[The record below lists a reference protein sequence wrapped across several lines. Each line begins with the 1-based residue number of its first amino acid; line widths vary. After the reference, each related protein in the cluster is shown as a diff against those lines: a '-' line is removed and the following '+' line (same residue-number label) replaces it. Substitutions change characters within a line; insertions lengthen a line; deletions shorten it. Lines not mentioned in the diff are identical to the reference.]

1 MQKITHTICLSATL
15 FVKTINML
23 KNFLWAFFEKGGQ
36 FFIQFLSVVILSR
49 FLSPEEYG
57 IYGIMAIFIAISE
70 LLIDSG
76 FGGALVQKK
85 DVKQIDINT
94 LFVTNLVI
102 SLVLYLILFF
112 ASPYIAIYY
121 KIPELSLYIRVL
133 GITIMFYSLTIVHIT
148 LLQKELKFK
157 KSANITVIST
167 SLSVLLAV
175 LIAYFGGGI
184 WALIFQPLLMSVFM
198 AGILWSIERRNISIQ
213 FSKDSFN
220 ELWSFGSKLLAANLL
235 NTIYSN
241 FTTSVIP
248 KISSVR
254 ISGFYYQASRLNT
267 IPNSMLQMTIDKAA
281 FPVLTKESCS
291 EDVLKKARR
300 LNLVIYSTTYPLFPF
315 LSLFALEI
323 INIILGRQWCEAA
336 NFLSILAWGGWGFL
350 FQVLSRN
357 IFKSVGDTKTILRV
371 DVLKTII
378 GLIVLGLSTIF
389 GVMFLICGITLS
401 MYLGAFIYMYMLH
414 NKLKYNILTQLK
426 EVAKPLVSSVLTY
439 ISLYPIVSRLENE
452 WYNIFIAIPF
462 AFIYVFLNILMKNES
477 VILVLKKIR
486 CR

>member
-1 MQKITHTICLSATL
+1 MLSVIL
-15 FVKTINML
+15 CVKLINML
-23 KNFLWAFFEKGGQ
+23 KIFLWAFLEKGGQ

-94 LFVTNLVI
+94 LFVSNLFI

-112 ASPYIAIYY
+112 AAPYIAIYY
-121 KIPELSLYIRVL
+121 IIPKLSLYIRVL

-167 SLSVLLAV
+167 SLSVLFAV

-213 FSKDSFN
+213 FSRASFN

-235 NTIYSN
+235 NTIYYN

-254 ISGFYYQASRLNT
+254 NSGFYFQASRLNT
-267 IPNSMLQMTIDKAA
+267 IPTSMLQTTIDKAA
-281 FPVLTKESCS
+281 FPVLSKESCS
-291 EDVLKKARR
+291 ENVLNKAIK
-300 LNLVIYSTTYPLFPF
+300 LNLVINSFTYFLFPF
-315 LSLFALEI
+315 LSLFAVEI
-323 INIILGRQWCEAA
+323 IYIILGKQWCEAA
-336 NFLSILAWGGWGFL
+336 NFLSILAWGGWGFMY
-350 FQVLSRN
+350 QVLSRN

-371 DVLKTII
+371 DMLKTLL
-378 GLIVLGLSTIF
+378 GLVVLGLSTFF
-389 GVMFLICGITLS
+389 GVMFLIWGITLS
-401 MYLGAFIYMYMLH
+401 MFLGAFIYMYELH
-414 NKLKYNILTQLK
+414 HKLKYKILCQLK
-426 EVAKPLVSSVLTY
+426 EIAKPLISSVLTY
-439 ISLYPIVSRLENE
+439 ISLYPMVSRLENE
-452 WYNIFIAIPF
+452 WYNIFIVFPF
-462 AFIYVFLNILMKNES
+462 AFIYVFINILMKNEC
-477 VILVLKKIR
+477 VILLIKKVKYI
-486 CR
+486 

>member
-1 MQKITHTICLSATL
+1 M
-15 FVKTINML
+15 F

-102 SLVLYLILFF
+102 SLVLYFILFF
-112 ASPYIAIYY
+112 AAPYIAIYY

-148 LLQKELKFK
+148 LLQKDLKFK

-167 SLSVLLAV
+167 SLSVSFAV
-175 LIAYFGGGI
+175 LIANFGGGI
-184 WALIFQPLLMSVFM
+184 WALIFQPLLMSIFM
-198 AGILWSIERRNISIQ
+198 ASILWTIERRNISIQ
-213 FSKDSFN
+213 FSKDSFR

-248 KISSVR
+248 KISSIR
-254 ISGFYYQASRLNT
+254 NSGLYYQASRLNT

-291 EDVLKKARR
+291 ENVLKKARE
-300 LNLVIYSTTYPLFPF
+300 LNLVINSITYSLFPF
-315 LSLFALEI
+315 LSLFAVEI
-323 INIILGRQWCEAA
+323 IFIILGRQWCEAA
-336 NFLSILAWGGWGFL
+336 SYLSILAWGGWGFMY
-350 FQVLSRN
+350 QVLSRN

-371 DVLKTII
+371 DMFKTLI

-389 GVMFLICGITLS
+389 GVMFLIWGITLS
-401 MYLGAFIYMYMLH
+401 MYFGAFIYMYELH
-414 NKLKYNILTQLK
+414 HKLNYKILSQLK
-426 EVAKPLVSSVLTY
+426 EIVKPLTSSVLTY

-452 WYNIFIAIPF
+452 WYNIFIVIPF
-462 AFIYVFLNILMKNES
+462 VFIYVFLNILMKNEG

-486 CR
+486 CK

>member
-1 MQKITHTICLSATL
+1 M
-15 FVKTINML
+15 F

-102 SLVLYLILFF
+102 SLVLYFILFF
-112 ASPYIAIYY
+112 AAPYIAIYY

-148 LLQKELKFK
+148 LLQKDLKFK

-167 SLSVLLAV
+167 SLSVSFAV
-175 LIAYFGGGI
+175 LIANFGGGI
-184 WALIFQPLLMSVFM
+184 WALIFQPLLMSIFM
-198 AGILWSIERRNISIQ
+198 ASILWTIERRNISIQ
-213 FSKDSFN
+213 FSKDSFR

-248 KISSVR
+248 KISSIR
-254 ISGFYYQASRLNT
+254 NSGLYYQASRLNT

-291 EDVLKKARR
+291 ENVLKKARE
-300 LNLVIYSTTYPLFPF
+300 LNLVINSITYSLFPF
-315 LSLFALEI
+315 LSLFAVEI
-323 INIILGRQWCEAA
+323 IFIILGRQWCEAA
-336 NFLSILAWGGWGFL
+336 SYLSILAWGGWGFMY
-350 FQVLSRN
+350 QVLSRN

-371 DVLKTII
+371 DMFKTLI

-389 GVMFLICGITLS
+389 GVMFLIWGITLS
-401 MYLGAFIYMYMLH
+401 MYFGAFIYMYELH
-414 NKLKYNILTQLK
+414 HKLNYKILSQLK
-426 EVAKPLVSSVLTY
+426 EIVKPLTSSVLTY
-439 ISLYPIVSRLENE
+439 ISLYPIVSQLENE
-452 WYNIFIAIPF
+452 WYNIFIVIPF
-462 AFIYVFLNILMKNES
+462 VFIYVFLNILMKNEG

-486 CR
+486 CK

>member
-133 GITIMFYSLTIVHIT
+133 GIKIMFYSLTIVHIT

-300 LNLVIYSTTYPLFPF
+300 LNLVIYSITYPLFPF

-486 CR
+486 CK

>member
-1 MQKITHTICLSATL
+1 M
-15 FVKTINML
+15 F

-102 SLVLYLILFF
+102 SLVLYFILFF
-112 ASPYIAIYY
+112 AAPYIAIYY

-148 LLQKELKFK
+148 LLQKDLKFK

-167 SLSVLLAV
+167 SLSVSFAV
-175 LIAYFGGGI
+175 LIANFGGGI
-184 WALIFQPLLMSVFM
+184 WALIFQPLLMSIFM
-198 AGILWSIERRNISIQ
+198 ASILWTIERRNISIQ
-213 FSKDSFN
+213 FSKDSFR

-248 KISSVR
+248 KISSIR
-254 ISGFYYQASRLNT
+254 NSGLYYQASRLNT

-291 EDVLKKARR
+291 ENVLKKARE
-300 LNLVIYSTTYPLFPF
+300 LNFVIVFR
-315 LSLFALEI
+315 AL
-323 INIILGRQWCEAA
+323 
-336 NFLSILAWGGWGFL
+336 
-350 FQVLSRN
+350 
-357 IFKSVGDTKTILRV
+357 
-371 DVLKTII
+371 
-378 GLIVLGLSTIF
+378 
-389 GVMFLICGITLS
+389 
-401 MYLGAFIYMYMLH
+401 
-414 NKLKYNILTQLK
+414 
-426 EVAKPLVSSVLTY
+426 
-439 ISLYPIVSRLENE
+439 
-452 WYNIFIAIPF
+452 
-462 AFIYVFLNILMKNES
+462 
-477 VILVLKKIR
+477 
-486 CR
+486 

>member
-1 MQKITHTICLSATL
+1 MLLSVTL
-15 FVKTINML
+15 RVKLINMF
-23 KNFLWAFFEKGGQ
+23 KIFLWAFLEKGGQ

-76 FGGALVQKK
+76 FGGALVHKK

-112 ASPYIAIYY
+112 AAPYISIYY

-157 KSANITVIST
+157 RSANITVIST
-167 SLSVLLAV
+167 ALSVFFAV
-175 LIAYFGGGI
+175 LIAYLGGGI
-184 WALIFQPLLMSVFM
+184 WALIFQPLLMSIFM
-198 AGILWSIERRNISIQ
+198 AGILWTIERRNISIQ

-220 ELWSFGSKLLAANLL
+220 DLWSFGSKLLAANLL

-267 IPNSMLQMTIDKAA
+267 IPNSILQMTIDKAA
-281 FPVLTKESCS
+281 FPVLTKEHCN
-291 EDVLKKARR
+291 EDVLSKARKM
-300 LNLVIYSTTYPLFPF
+300 NLVINSLTYPLFPF
-315 LSLFALEI
+315 LSLFALDI
-323 INIILGRQWCEAA
+323 INIILGKQWCEAA

-357 IFKSVGDTKTILRV
+357 IFKSVGNTKTILKV
-371 DVLKTII
+371 DVLKTVI
-378 GLIVLGLSTIF
+378 GLVVLGLSTIF
-389 GVMFLICGITLS
+389 GVMFLIWGITLS
-401 MYLGAFIYMYMLH
+401 MYLGAFIYMYELH
-414 NKLKYNILTQLK
+414 HKLNYKIINQLK
-426 EVAKPLVSSVLTY
+426 EIAKPLFSSVLTFFSFY
-439 ISLYPIVSRLENE
+439 LFVSHLENE
-452 WYNIFIAIPF
+452 WYNIFLVIPF
-462 AFIYVFLNILMKNES
+462 VLIYIIINILMKNES
-477 VILVLKKIR
+477 VILLIKK
-486 CR
+486 

>member
-1 MQKITHTICLSATL
+1 M
-15 FVKTINML
+15 F
-23 KNFLWAFFEKGGQ
+23 KNFLWAFLEKGGQ

-102 SLVLYLILFF
+102 SLILYLILFF
-112 ASPYIAIYY
+112 AAPYIAIYY

-148 LLQKELKFK
+148 LLQKDLKFK

-175 LIAYFGGGI
+175 LIANFGGGI
-184 WALIFQPLLMSVFM
+184 WALIFQPLLMSIFM
-198 AGILWSIERRNISIQ
+198 AGILWTIERRNISIQ
-213 FSKDSFN
+213 FSKDSFR

-241 FTTSVIP
+241 FITSVIP
-248 KISSVR
+248 KISSIR
-254 ISGFYYQASRLNT
+254 NSGLYYQASRLNT

-291 EDVLKKARR
+291 ENVLKKARE
-300 LNLVIYSTTYPLFPF
+300 LNLVINSITYSLFPF
-315 LSLFALEI
+315 LSLFAVEI
-323 INIILGRQWCEAA
+323 IFIILGRQWCEAA
-336 NFLSILAWGGWGFL
+336 SYLSILAWGGWGFMY
-350 FQVLSRN
+350 QVLSRN

-371 DVLKTII
+371 DMFKTLI

-389 GVMFLICGITLS
+389 GVMFLIWGITLS
-401 MYLGAFIYMYMLH
+401 MYFGAFIYMYELH
-414 NKLKYNILTQLK
+414 HKLNYKILSQLK
-426 EVAKPLVSSVLTY
+426 EIVKPLTSSVLTY

-452 WYNIFIAIPF
+452 WYNIFIVIPF
-462 AFIYVFLNILMKNES
+462 VFIYVFLNILMKNEG
-477 VILVLKKIR
+477 VILVLKNIR
-486 CR
+486 CK